1 MPPRILKIDMMDAI
15 SIYFRNI
22 GEYGPYRGE
31 KSTKRELE
39 NIIRQYNIN
48 MDALMPE
55 VAIERAAEK
64 ERRAK
69 EQEEYRL
76 SFENLQMKIRN
87 MTDEQRQKFSEYI
100 EQRIANPFNL

>member
-22 GEYGPYRGE
+22 GEYGPYLDE

-48 MDALMPE
+48 MDILLIE

-69 EQEEYRL
+69 EQED
-76 SFENLQMKIRN
+76 LQMKIRN
-87 MTDEQRQKFSEYI
+87 MTDEQRQKFNEYI
-100 EQRIANPFNL
+100 EHRLANPFAV

>member
-1 MPPRILKIDMMDAI
+1 MPLRILKHDMMDAI

-22 GEYGPYRGE
+22 GEYGPYRSE
-31 KSTKRELE
+31 RSTKRELE

-55 VAIERAAEK
+55 VAIER

-69 EQEEYRL
+69 EREETL
-76 SFENLQMKIRN
+76 MTLRN
-87 MTDEQRQKFSEYI
+87 MTDEQREKFSEYI
-100 EQRIANPFNL
+100 NQIIANPFNIENNL

>member
-1 MPPRILKIDMMDAI
+1 MPPKILKIDMMDAI

-22 GEYGPYRGE
+22 GEYGPYHGE

-48 MDALMPE
+48 MDALMIE
-55 VAIERAAEK
+55 VAIERAAKE

-69 EQEEYRL
+69 QEEELRL
-76 SFENLQMKIRN
+76 KIENIKMMVN
-87 MTDEQRQKFSEYI
+87 AMTYEEREKFNEAMSK
-100 EQRIANPFNL
+100 RISNLI

>member
-22 GEYGPYRGE
+22 GEYGPYSGE

-48 MDALMPE
+48 MDVLMIE
-55 VAIERAAEK
+55 VEIER

-69 EQEEYRL
+69 EQEETLRSL
-76 SFENLQMKIRN
+76 RN
-87 MTDEQRQKFSEYI
+87 MTDEQREKFSEYI
-100 EQRIANPFNL
+100 NKIIANPFNIENNL

>member
-22 GEYGPYRGE
+22 GEYGPFRSE

-48 MDALMPE
+48 MDALMIE
-55 VAIERAAEK
+55 VAIER

-69 EQEEYRL
+69 EQEEVLRTL
-76 SFENLQMKIRN
+76 RN
-87 MTDEQRQKFSEYI
+87 MTVEQRQKFNEYI
-100 EQRIANPFNL
+100 EQR